1 MCGRYL
7 FSMSGADG
15 ASQRLRQ
22 LWNRQFPETAIPQGE
37 ILPGMRAPILV
48 AGDKKLQLLQAK
60 WGYDTGTGVLV
71 NARWETAGEKRTF
84 RDGTPCVIPVSGFY
98 EWSPAKEKY
107 LFQGK
112 EPLLYLAGLC
122 RSSGRELE
130 FVILTQPAGREVR
143 GIHHR
148 MPVLL
153 PQNQLTS
160 WVRFGRTGWDALPEV
175 PLQDGIPAS

>member
-1 MCGRYL
+1 MWSIFVLHHRRRWG
-7 FSMSGADG
+7 FSA
-15 ASQRLRQ
+15 ASAALE
-22 LWNRQFPETAIPQGE
+22 PAIPGNSHT
-37 ILPGMRAPILV
+37 PGRNSSGD
-48 AGDKKLQLLQAK
+48 AGTDP
-60 WGYDTGTGVLV
+60 GTGVLV

-122 RSSGRELE
+122 RSSGEELE